1 MSEVVVDVEDSSV
14 RRRYNDLSLDLNL
27 DQVTADEA
35 WTNYQNIQL
44 KYTLEGEQLPW
55 LACALYAACRRRSV
69 PTVGGRPGN
78 MIQGNCVSLTRML
91 QHCNLPL
98 TEFIKKMKS
107 WLAMSH
113 FDEGFC
119 RSVDLLERNF
129 AVSNNIFKKY
139 KPIFLDLFK
148 DPANDL
154 PRPPRSRKQRRP
166 PCNATELFQFCW
178 TLYILIKGKYPGIP
192 QDLVSC
198 YSLLLAS
205 IDLIYG
211 NVVLSNRKDLI
222 NPSCPGVPQEFL
234 ESESSSSDLASWPV
248 SIMDYICEKFDGLL
262 VETKTVR
269 QYYWNKSMK
278 DLIEK
283 KILKGSVDGTGLLEQ
298 ANFDH
303 NVKEVKNSYEEYLL
317 SYGEFDE
324 RMFLNEDE
332 VVTGVSGASP
342 PSTHTMHQESPVDPN
357 SMRQA
362 RRSLVQSFDGDLH
375 LVPQTPITGRRYTIN
390 RPSVSTN
397 PLTVVTSALQK
408 LYTLLGG
415 RKNNPSEELVEIFKS
430 CTENPENIAT
440 LVSEMSEEFCRL
452 YTQDTEDY
460 NGPSIDFAKM
470 RLQMGQIL
478 YYTFLEHILVDEKR
492 RGVDLMAIL
501 KEDLFHR
508 TLFTCCIEIVL
519 KSYNDP
525 RRFPWSLQVG
535 SVEPYF
541 FIRIIEPVIRSEKQ
555 SDNQLSRELVKH
567 LKGIEEQILDSLA
580 WKGESPLWQI
590 IKNSNQDIPSCQDV
604 NFSDQLETEMNPATH
619 SMSLLSTPLSP
630 ASKLVNDKATPNNL
644 QLSPLSTISER
655 FQSPMGQSSARRTLF
670 PSTSSSSSSDSQTPS
685 GGVPLSRLASLGNRP
700 ASSVVASTALPTSQK
715 SPSLITVQVKENGV
729 TTLYT
734 VPSNAQGSGN
744 SGDANSTQNSEKVSE
759 TPNTDKK
766 KDKPKRHGSLA
777 LFCRKFYTLANM
789 RLRELSDRLD
799 VTDKEL
805 RKKIWTCFEHSIIHH
820 TELMRD
826 RHMDQMIM
834 CAIYITCKVTGH
846 DKIFQEIMKHYRS
859 QPQAASHVYRSV
871 LISRSNSSQSAS
883 RSEGGSG
890 QQQSSLPPPTP
901 SQMTG
906 TSTSFESEERGDLI
920 LFYNQ
925 VYVQQMKAF
934 ALKFRAVQE
943 GDLPPLS
950 PLPVVRHTPV
960 SPRRR
965 ISTNHSVYINSLS
978 PVKGNTAMSPRK
990 PLPYY
995 FNRSPAKDL
1004 RVINT
1009 MLKMKSGAKRW
1020 IGDADLGGGDTK
1032 RPLLS
1037 SVSKNIH
1044 GVLGDRQ
1051 QNTPSLEMQQDSE
1064 TMQDVSSAPQ
1074 NGHATEPVREN
1085 FIPSE

>member
-1 MSEVVVDVEDSSV
+1 MSEIDIHSSV
-14 RRRYNDLSLDLNL
+14 KRKYNDLSLDLNL
-27 DQVTADEA
+27 DQATADEA
-35 WTNYQNIQL
+35 WNNYENIQL
-44 KYTLEGEQLPW
+44 KYILEGVQLPW

-98 TEFIKKMKS
+98 TEFIKKMKA

-119 RSVDLLERNF
+119 RRVELLERNF

-139 KPIFLDLFK
+139 KPIFRDLFK

-166 PCNATELFQFCW
+166 PW
-178 TLYILIKGKYPGIP
+178 KYPSIP

-205 IDLIYG
+205 IDLIYA

-222 NPSCPGVPQEFL
+222 NPTCQGLPKDL
-234 ESESSSSDLASWPV
+234 LNSESGSELSSWPV
-248 SIMDYICEKFDGLL
+248 SIMDYLCEKFEGVL
-262 VETKTVR
+262 VETKVVR
-269 QYYWNKSMK
+269 EYYWNKHIR

-283 KILKGSVDGTGLLEQ
+283 KVLKGGVEGTGLLEQ

-303 NVKEVKNSYEEYLL
+303 NLKEVKNAYEEYLL

-332 VVTGVSGASP
+332 VVKGATGTSP
-342 PSTHTMHQESPVDPN
+342 PSTHATHQDSPLD
-357 SMRQA
+357 SGSIRQA
-362 RRSLVQSFDGDLH
+362 RRNLVQSFEGDHH
-375 LVPQTPITGRRYTIN
+375 LVPQTPITGRRYTID
-390 RPSVSTN
+390 RPTIGNN
-397 PLTVVTSALQK
+397 PLTVVTSGLQK
-408 LYTLLGG
+408 LYALLAG
-415 RKNNPSEELVEIFKS
+415 RKNNASEELLEVFKT
-430 CTENPENIAT
+430 CKINPEEKIT
-440 LVSEMSEEFCRL
+440 SLVAELSEEFCRL
-452 YTQDTEDY
+452 YTQATEDY

-470 RLQMGQIL
+470 RLQMGQML
-478 YYTFLEHILVDEKR
+478 YYTFLEHILVDERR

-508 TLFTCCIEIVL
+508 TLFTCCLEIVL

-525 RRFPWSLQVG
+525 RRFPWSLKVG
-535 SVEPYF
+535 RVEPYF

-580 WKGESPLWQI
+580 WKAESPLWQI
-590 IKNSNQDIPSCQDV
+590 IQSGNMDIPSCQDV
-604 NFSDQLETEMNPATH
+604 NFSDQLETEMNPVTP
-619 SMSLLSTPLSP
+619 SISLSLNPMSP

-655 FQSPMGQSSARRTLF
+655 FQSPVGQSSARRTLF
-670 PSTSSSSSSDSQTPS
+670 PSSTSVGSLDPPPTLTFSRPGGNRLPAVSTVITTTSSPS
-685 GGVPLSRLASLGNRP
+685 AVH
-700 ASSVVASTALPTSQK
+700 K
-715 SPSLITVQVKENGV
+715 SPSRITVQLKENGV

-734 VPSNAQGSGN
+734 VPTNSQGTTGTPE
-744 SGDANSTQNSEKVSE
+744 ANTENPTERIAD
-759 TPNTDKK
+759 TPNVDKK

-777 LFCRKFYTLANM
+777 LFYRKFYTLANM
-789 RLRELSDRLD
+789 RLRELCDRLD
-799 VTDKEL
+799 ITDKDL
-805 RKKIWTCFEHSIIHH
+805 RKKIWTCFEHSIIHY

-826 RHMDQMIM
+826 RHMDQMVM
-834 CAIYITCKVTGH
+834 CAIYITCKVTGN
-846 DKIFQEIMKHYRS
+846 DRIFQEIMKHYRN

-871 LISRSNSSQSAS
+871 LISRSKASHSSMKSEADSSQ
-883 RSEGGSG
+883 
-890 QQQSSLPPPTP
+890 QQGNAPPPTP

-906 TSTSFESEERGDLI
+906 TSASFDSEERGDLI

-934 ALKFRAVQE
+934 ALKFRAAQE

-965 ISTNHSVYINSLS
+965 ISSNHSVFINSLS
-978 PVKGNTAMSPRK
+978 PVKGSTAMSPRK
-990 PLPYY
+990 PLPYF

-1004 RVINT
+1004 RVINN
-1009 MLKMKSGAKRW
+1009 MLKMKGAGVKR
-1020 IGDADLGGGDTK
+1020 LLGDTDLCGPDSK
-1032 RPLLS
+1032 RPLL
-1037 SVSKNIH
+1037 VGMTKRIQ
-1044 GVLGDRQ
+1044 GVLGDRMSA
-1051 QNTPSLEMQQDSE
+1051 TPTLDLQQDTTATRE
-1064 TMQDVSSAPQ
+1064 ALTLPQ
-1074 NGHATEPVREN
+1074 NGHVTEP
-1085 FIPSE
+1085 ISEDYSTSEQP

>member
-1 MSEVVVDVEDSSV
+1 MSETDINSSV
-14 RRRYNDLSLDLNL
+14 KRRYNDLSLDLNL
-27 DQVTADEA
+27 DQATADEA
-35 WTNYQNIQL
+35 WNNYENIQL

-98 TEFIKKMKS
+98 TEFIKKMKA

-113 FDEGFC
+113 FDEGLC
-119 RSVDLLERNF
+119 RRVDLLERNF

-166 PCNATELFQFCW
+166 PCNSTELFHFCW
-178 TLYILIKGKYPGIP
+178 TLYILIKGKYPSIP

-205 IDLIYG
+205 IDLIYS
-211 NVVLSNRKDLI
+211 NVVLSSRKDLI
-222 NPSCPGVPQEFL
+222 NPDCQGLPNDL
-234 ESESSSSDLASWPV
+234 LNNESSGELSSWPV
-248 SIMDYICEKFDGLL
+248 SIMDYLCEKFEGVL
-262 VETKTVR
+262 VETKVVR
-269 QYYWNKSMK
+269 EYCWNKRIR

-283 KILKGSVDGTGLLEQ
+283 KVLKGGVEGTGLLEQ
-298 ANFDH
+298 SNFDH
-303 NVKEVKNSYEEYLL
+303 NVKEVKNAYEEYLL

-332 VVTGVSGASP
+332 VVKGVTTSP
-342 PSTHTMHQESPVDPN
+342 PSTHASHQDSPVDTG

-362 RRSLVQSFDGDLH
+362 RRNLVQSFDGDHH
-375 LVPQTPITGRRYTIN
+375 LVPQTPITGRRYTID
-390 RPSVSTN
+390 RPTIGTN
-397 PLTVVTSALQK
+397 PLTVVTSGLQK
-408 LYTLLGG
+408 LYALLAG
-415 RKNNPSEELVEIFKS
+415 RKNNASEELLEMFKT
-430 CTENPENIAT
+430 CKTNPEEKIT
-440 LVSEMSEEFCRL
+440 SLVTEMSDEFCRL
-452 YTQDTEDY
+452 YTQATEDY

-470 RLQMGQIL
+470 RLKMGQML
-478 YYTFLEHILVDEKR
+478 YYTFLEHILMDERR

-508 TLFTCCIEIVL
+508 TLFTCCLEIVL

-535 SVEPYF
+535 HVEPYY

-580 WKGESPLWQI
+580 WKAESPLWLNLQ
-590 IKNSNQDIPSCQDV
+590 NGSSDIPSCQDV
-604 NFSDQLETEMNPATH
+604 NFSDQLETEMNPITP
-619 SMSLLSTPLSP
+619 SISLSSTPVSP
-630 ASKLVNDKATPNNL
+630 ASKLVSDKATPSNL

-655 FQSPMGQSSARRTLF
+655 FQSPLGQSSARRTLF
-670 PSTSSSSSSDSQTPS
+670 PSSTSSSSVNPS
-685 GGVPLSRLASLGNRP
+685 PTLTVSRPAGLGNRSP
-700 ASSVVASTALPTSQK
+700 VVSSVLTTSSSPSIHK
-715 SPSLITVQVKENGV
+715 SPNRITVQVKENGV
-729 TTLYT
+729 TTLYS
-734 VPSNAQGSGN
+734 VPKNPQGTTDTPETGGDSGERVA
-744 SGDANSTQNSEKVSE
+744 D

-789 RLRELSDRLD
+789 RLRELCDRLD
-799 VTDKEL
+799 ITDKDL

-826 RHMDQMIM
+826 RHMDQMVM
-834 CAIYITCKVTGH
+834 CAIYITCKVTGN
-846 DKIFQEIMKHYRS
+846 DRIFQEIMKHYRN

-871 LISRSNSSQSAS
+871 LISRSNTSQGLLKSEAS
-883 RSEGGSG
+883 VG
-890 QQQSSLPPPTP
+890 QQEGNAPPPTP

-906 TSTSFESEERGDLI
+906 TSTNFESEERGDLI

-934 ALKFRAVQE
+934 ALKFRSVQE

-950 PLPVVRHTPV
+950 PLPVIRHTPV

-965 ISTNHSVYINSLS
+965 ISSNHSVFINSLS
-978 PVKGNTAMSPRK
+978 PDKGSTAMSPRK
-990 PLPYY
+990 PLPYF

-1009 MLKMKSGAKRW
+1009 MLKMKGGVKR
-1020 IGDADLGGGDTK
+1020 LLGDTELSGLDVK
-1032 RPLLS
+1032 RPLL
-1037 SVSKNIH
+1037 VGGMTKRLQ
-1044 GVLGDRQ
+1044 GVQDDRLSA
-1051 QNTPSLEMQQDSE
+1051 TPTLDLPQDSTTTQDAS
-1064 TMQDVSSAPQ
+1064 TMPQ
-1074 NGHATEPVREN
+1074 NGHATEP
-1085 FIPSE
+1085 ISEEYSTPEQP

>member
-1 MSEVVVDVEDSSV
+1 MSQTERNFSV
-14 RRRYNDLSLDLNL
+14 KRKYTDLSLDLNL
-27 DQVTADEA
+27 DQAAADEA
-35 WTNYQNIQL
+35 WTSYENIQL

-78 MIQGNCVSLTRML
+78 VIQGNCVSLTRML

-119 RSVDLLERNF
+119 RRVELLERNF

-139 KPIFLDLFK
+139 KPIFLDLFQ

-166 PCNATELFQFCW
+166 PCNSTEIFHFCW
-178 TLYILIKGKYPGIP
+178 TLYILIKGKYPSIP

-222 NPSCPGVPQEFL
+222 NPDCQGVPKDFFNTDWNAGE
-234 ESESSSSDLASWPV
+234 LASWPV
-248 SIMDYICEKFDGLL
+248 SIMDYLCEKFEGVL
-262 VETKTVR
+262 VETKVVR
-269 QYYWNKSMK
+269 EYYWNKHIK
-278 DLIEK
+278 DLIDK
-283 KILKGSVDGTGLLEQ
+283 KVLKGGAEGTGLLEQ
-298 ANFDH
+298 TNFDH
-303 NVKEVKNSYEEYLL
+303 NVKEVKNAYEEYLL

-332 VVTGVSGASP
+332 VVKGVAGASP
-342 PSTHTMHQESPVDPN
+342 PSTHTVHHDSPLDAA
-357 SMRQA
+357 SMRHA
-362 RRSLVQSFDGDLH
+362 KRHLGQSFEGDHH
-375 LVPQTPITGRRYTIN
+375 LVPQTPITGRRYTID
-390 RPSVSTN
+390 RPTVSNN
-397 PLTVVTSALQK
+397 PLTVVTSGLQK
-408 LYTLLGG
+408 LYALLAG
-415 RKNNPSEELVEIFKS
+415 RKNSPSEELAEIFGS
-430 CTENPENIAT
+430 CKANPEERIASLIT
-440 LVSEMSEEFCRL
+440 ELSEEFCSL
-452 YTQDTEDY
+452 YTQATEDY
-460 NGPSIDFAKM
+460 TGPSIEFAKM
-470 RLQMGQIL
+470 RLQMGQML
-478 YYTFLEHILVDEKR
+478 YYTFLEHILVDERR
-492 RGVDLMAIL
+492 RGIDLMAL
-501 KEDLFHR
+501 LREDLFHR
-508 TLFTCCIEIVL
+508 TLFTCCLEIVL

-535 SVEPYF
+535 RVEPYY

-580 WKGESPLWQI
+580 WKAESPLWQI
-590 IKNSNQDIPSCQDV
+590 LLPGNMNIPSCQDV
-604 NFSDQLETEMNPATH
+604 NFSDQLETEINPAVT
-619 SMSLLSTPLSP
+619 SSITLGSNPVSP
-630 ASKLVNDKATPNNL
+630 ASKLVNDKANNL

-655 FQSPMGQSSARRTLF
+655 FQSPVGQSSARRTLF
-670 PSTSSSSSSDSQTPS
+670 P
-685 GGVPLSRLASLGNRP
+685 
-700 ASSVVASTALPTSQK
+700 ASTCSSLEPPATLTFTRAAGLCNRLTPVSTASPTVHK
-715 SPSLITVQVKENGV
+715 PSSIITVQVKENGV

-734 VPSNAQGSGN
+734 VPTSNTGSATT
-744 SGDANSTQNSEKVSE
+744 GDGSEESPFEGVSE
-759 TPNTDKK
+759 ATNVDKK

-789 RLRELSDRLD
+789 RLRELCDRLD
-799 VTDKEL
+799 ITDKEL
-805 RKKIWTCFEHSIIHH
+805 RKKIWTCFEHSVIHY

-834 CAIYITCKVTGH
+834 CAIYITCKVTGN
-846 DKIFQEIMKHYRS
+846 DRIFQEIMKHYRN

-871 LISRSNSSQSAS
+871 LISRSTASQAS
-883 RSEGGSG
+883 VKAEGDSRHHGGSA
-890 QQQSSLPPPTP
+890 PPPTP

-906 TSTSFESEERGDLI
+906 TSTSFDSEERGDLI
-920 LFYNQ
+920 SFYNQ

-934 ALKFRAVQE
+934 AFKFRAAQE
-943 GDLPPLS
+943 GELPPLS

-965 ISTNHSVYINSLS
+965 ISSNHSVFINTLS
-978 PVKGNTAMSPRK
+978 PVKGSTAMSPRK

-1009 MLKMKSGAKRW
+1009 MLKRKGVGVKCLL
-1020 IGDADLGGGDTK
+1020 GDADLGGSDVK

-1037 SVSKNIH
+1037 MTKRIQ
-1044 GVLGDRQ
+1044 GVLGDRLSA
-1051 QNTPSLEMQQDSE
+1051 TPTLDLKDSAAPQ
-1064 TMQDVSSAPQ
+1064 TAPALPQ
-1074 NGHATEPVREN
+1074 NGHSTEPV
-1085 FIPSE
+1085 SEDYNTADQS

>member
-1 MSEVVVDVEDSSV
+1 MTESDSDSSIK
-14 RRRYNDLSLDLNL
+14 RKYNDLSLDLNL

-35 WTNYQNIQL
+35 WANYKNIKL
-44 KYTLEGEQLPW
+44 KYTLEGEQLTW

-119 RSVDLLERNF
+119 RRVDLLERNF

-148 DPANDL
+148 NPLNDQ

-166 PCNATELFQFCW
+166 PCNSTELFHFCW
-178 TLYILIKGKYPGIP
+178 TLYILIKGKYPSIP

-205 IDLIYG
+205 IDLIYR

-222 NPSCPGVPQEFL
+222 NPECEGISAEFL
-234 ESESSSSDLASWPV
+234 NSESSGNELSSWPV
-248 SIMDYICEKFDGLL
+248 SIMDYLCEKFDGVL
-262 VETKTVR
+262 VETKVVR
-269 QYYWNKSMK
+269 EYYWNKHIR
-278 DLIEK
+278 DLIDK
-283 KILKGSVDGTGLLEQ
+283 KVLKGGGEGTGLLEQ

-303 NVKEVKNSYEEYLL
+303 NVKEVKNAYEEYLL

-332 VVTGVSGASP
+332 VVTGSIGASP
-342 PSTHTMHQESPVDPN
+342 PSTKATHLDSPVDTS

-362 RRSLVQSFDGDLH
+362 RRNLVQSFDGDLH
-375 LVPQTPITGRRYTIN
+375 LVPLTPITGRRYTIN
-390 RPSVSTN
+390 RPNIGTT
-397 PLTVVTSALQK
+397 PLTVVTSGLQK
-408 LYTLLGG
+408 LYALLAG
-415 RKNNPSEELVEIFKS
+415 RKNSASDELQEMFKT
-430 CTENPENIAT
+430 CKENPEEKLAA
-440 LVSEMSEEFCRL
+440 LVTEMSEAFCRL
-452 YTQDTEDY
+452 YTQSTEDY
-460 NGPSIDFAKM
+460 NGPSMDFAKM

-478 YYTFLEHILVDEKR
+478 YYTFLEHILMDEKR
-492 RGVDLMAIL
+492 RGVDLTLIL
-501 KEDLFHR
+501 QEELFHK
-508 TLFTCCIEIVL
+508 TLFTCCVEIVL
-519 KSYNDP
+519 RSYNDP
-525 RRFPWSLQVG
+525 RRFPWSLQFAQ
-535 SVEPYF
+535 VEPYY

-580 WKGESPLWQI
+580 WKRDSSLWQI
-590 IKNSNQDIPSCQDV
+590 LQNSNMDIPSCQDV
-604 NFSDQLETEMNPATH
+604 NFSDQLETEMNSTTPVGLATTPMSPAT
-619 SMSLLSTPLSP
+619 
-630 ASKLVNDKATPNNL
+630 KLVNDKATPINL

-655 FQSPMGQSSARRTLF
+655 FQSPVSQSSARRTLF
-670 PSTSSSSSSDSQTPS
+670 PPSTSTASSNPVPTLAVSRSSSLNNRGTTGTSVITTCAPS
-685 GGVPLSRLASLGNRP
+685 
-700 ASSVVASTALPTSQK
+700 TIQK
-715 SPSLITVQVKENGV
+715 PPNLITIQGAAGSADSSAEN
-729 TTLYT
+729 T
-734 VPSNAQGSGN
+734 
-744 SGDANSTQNSEKVSE
+744 SEKAADPPS
-759 TPNTDKK
+759 TDKK
-766 KDKPKRHGSLA
+766 KDRPKRHGSLA

-789 RLRELSDRLD
+789 RLGELCDRLD
-799 VTDKEL
+799 VNEKEL
-805 RKKIWTCFEHSIIHH
+805 RKKIWTCFEHSIIHY
-820 TELMRD
+820 TELMQD

-834 CAIYITCKVTGH
+834 CAIYITCKVTGN
-846 DKIFQEIMKHYRS
+846 DRIFQEIMKHYRS

-871 LISRSNSSQSAS
+871 LISRSSAPNVAMKV
-883 RSEGGSG
+883 EGCRG
-890 QQQSSLPPPTP
+890 QQEGSAPPATP

-906 TSTSFESEERGDLI
+906 TSTSFDQEERGDLI

-925 VYVQQMKAF
+925 VYVQKMKAF
-934 ALKFRAVQE
+934 ALKFRAAQE

-950 PLPVVRHTPV
+950 PLPFVRHTPV

-965 ISTNHSVYINSLS
+965 ISSNHSVYINNLS

-1004 RVINT
+1004 RVINN
-1009 MLKMKSGAKRW
+1009 MLKTKGVGAKRLLAETDF
-1020 IGDADLGGGDTK
+1020 GGADIK
-1032 RPLLS
+1032 RPLMS
-1037 SVSKNIH
+1037 GMCRRIQ
-1044 GVLGDRQ
+1044 GVLGDRLSG
-1051 QNTPSLEMQQDSE
+1051 TPTPELQQDS
-1064 TMQDVSSAPQ
+1064 DSAPEASTLPQ
-1074 NGHATEPVREN
+1074 NGHEAEPS
-1085 FIPSE
+1085 SEDYSNTDQA

>member
-1 MSEVVVDVEDSSV
+1 MSQTERNFSV
-14 RRRYNDLSLDLNL
+14 KRKYTDLSLDLNL
-27 DQVTADEA
+27 DQAAADEA
-35 WTNYQNIQL
+35 WTSYENIQL

-78 MIQGNCVSLTRML
+78 VIQGNCVSLTRML

-119 RSVDLLERNF
+119 RRVELLERNF

-139 KPIFLDLFK
+139 KPIFLDLFQ

-166 PCNATELFQFCW
+166 PCNSTEIFHFCW
-178 TLYILIKGKYPGIP
+178 TLYILIKGKYPSIP

-222 NPSCPGVPQEFL
+222 NPDCQGVPKDFFNTDWNAGE
-234 ESESSSSDLASWPV
+234 LASWPV
-248 SIMDYICEKFDGLL
+248 SIMDYLCEKFEGVL
-262 VETKTVR
+262 VETKVVR
-269 QYYWNKSMK
+269 EYYWNKHIK
-278 DLIEK
+278 DLIDK
-283 KILKGSVDGTGLLEQ
+283 KVLKGGAEGTGLLEQ
-298 ANFDH
+298 TNFDH
-303 NVKEVKNSYEEYLL
+303 NVKEVKNAYEEYLL

-332 VVTGVSGASP
+332 VVKGVAGASP
-342 PSTHTMHQESPVDPN
+342 PSTHTVHHDSPLDAA
-357 SMRQA
+357 SMRHAKRHLGQA
-362 RRSLVQSFDGDLH
+362 
-375 LVPQTPITGRRYTIN
+375 
-390 RPSVSTN
+390 
-397 PLTVVTSALQK
+397 
-408 LYTLLGG
+408 LL
-415 RKNNPSEELVEIFKS
+415 R
-430 CTENPENIAT
+430 
-440 LVSEMSEEFCRL
+440 
-452 YTQDTEDY
+452 
-460 NGPSIDFAKM
+460 
-470 RLQMGQIL
+470 
-478 YYTFLEHILVDEKR
+478 
-492 RGVDLMAIL
+492 
-501 KEDLFHR
+501 EDLFHR
-508 TLFTCCIEIVL
+508 TLFTCCLEIVL

-535 SVEPYF
+535 RVEPYY

-580 WKGESPLWQI
+580 WKAESPLWQI
-590 IKNSNQDIPSCQDV
+590 LLPGNMNIPSCQDV
-604 NFSDQLETEMNPATH
+604 NFSDQLETEINPAVT
-619 SMSLLSTPLSP
+619 SSITLGSNPVSP
-630 ASKLVNDKATPNNL
+630 ASKLVNDKANNL

-655 FQSPMGQSSARRTLF
+655 FQSPVGQSSARRTLF
-670 PSTSSSSSSDSQTPS
+670 P
-685 GGVPLSRLASLGNRP
+685 
-700 ASSVVASTALPTSQK
+700 ASTCSSLEPPATLTFTRAAGLCNRLTPVSTASPTVHK
-715 SPSLITVQVKENGV
+715 PSSIITVQVKENGV

-734 VPSNAQGSGN
+734 VPTSNTGSATA
-744 SGDANSTQNSEKVSE
+744 GDGSEESPFEGVSE
-759 TPNTDKK
+759 ATNVDKK

-789 RLRELSDRLD
+789 RLRELCDRLD
-799 VTDKEL
+799 ITDKEL
-805 RKKIWTCFEHSIIHH
+805 RKKIWTCFEHSVIHY

-834 CAIYITCKVTGH
+834 CAIYITCKVTGN
-846 DKIFQEIMKHYRS
+846 DRIFQEIMKHYRN

-871 LISRSNSSQSAS
+871 LISRSTASQAS
-883 RSEGGSG
+883 VKAEGDSRHHGGSA
-890 QQQSSLPPPTP
+890 PPPTP

-906 TSTSFESEERGDLI
+906 TSTSFDSEERGDLI
-920 LFYNQ
+920 SFYNQ

-934 ALKFRAVQE
+934 AFKFRAAQE
-943 GDLPPLS
+943 GELPPLS

-965 ISTNHSVYINSLS
+965 ISSNHSVFINTLS
-978 PVKGNTAMSPRK
+978 PVKGSTAMSPRK

-1009 MLKMKSGAKRW
+1009 MLKRKGVGVKCLL
-1020 IGDADLGGGDTK
+1020 GDADLGGSDVK

-1037 SVSKNIH
+1037 MTKRIQ
-1044 GVLGDRQ
+1044 GVLGDRLSA
-1051 QNTPSLEMQQDSE
+1051 TPTLDLKDSAAPQ
-1064 TMQDVSSAPQ
+1064 TAPALPQ
-1074 NGHATEPVREN
+1074 NGHSTEPV
-1085 FIPSE
+1085 SEDYNTADQS

>member
-1 MSEVVVDVEDSSV
+1 MSDTDLGSSV
-14 RRRYNDLSLDLNL
+14 RRRYTDLSLDLNL

-35 WTNYQNIQL
+35 WNNYENIQL
-44 KYTLEGEQLPW
+44 KYTLEGDQLPW

-98 TEFIKKMKS
+98 TEFIKKMTS

-119 RSVDLLERNF
+119 RRVDLLERNF

-148 DPANDL
+148 DPADDL

-166 PCNATELFQFCW
+166 PCNATELFHFCW
-178 TLYILIKGKYPGIP
+178 TLYILIKGKYPCIP

-205 IDLIYG
+205 IDIIYA
-211 NVVLSNRKDLI
+211 NVVLSNRKDLL
-222 NPSCPGVPQEFL
+222 NPNCKGLPENLFNAD
-234 ESESSSSDLASWPV
+234 SSGGELSSWPV
-248 SIMDYICEKFDGLL
+248 SIMDYLCEKFEGVLI
-262 VETKTVR
+262 ETKVVR
-269 QYYWNKSMK
+269 EYYWNKHIR

-283 KILKGSVDGTGLLEQ
+283 KVLKGGIEGTGLLEQ

-303 NVKEVKNSYEEYLL
+303 NVKEVKNAYEEYLL

-332 VVTGVSGASP
+332 VVRGVTITSP
-342 PSTHTMHQESPVDPN
+342 PSTHTTHQDSPVDIS

-362 RRSLVQSFDGDLH
+362 RRNLVQSFDGDHH

-390 RPSVSTN
+390 RPNIGNT
-397 PLTVVTSALQK
+397 PLTVVTSGLQK
-408 LYTLLGG
+408 LYALLAG
-415 RKNNPSEELVEIFKS
+415 RKNNASEELLEMFKS
-430 CTENPENIAT
+430 CKDNPEEKISS
-440 LVSEMSEEFCRL
+440 LVTELSDEFCRL
-452 YTQDTEDY
+452 YTQATEDY
-460 NGPSIDFAKM
+460 TGPSIEFAKL
-470 RLQMGQIL
+470 RLQMGQML
-478 YYTFLEHILVDEKR
+478 YYTFLEHILVDERK
-492 RGVDLMAIL
+492 RGVDLMAFL

-508 TLFTCCIEIVL
+508 TLFTCCLEIVL

-535 SVEPYF
+535 NVDPYY

-580 WKGESPLWQI
+580 WKAESPLWQI
-590 IKNSNQDIPSCQDV
+590 IQNGQVIPSCQDV
-604 NFSDQLETEMNPATH
+604 NFADQLETEMNPATP
-619 SMSLLSTPLSP
+619 SINVSSTLMSP
-630 ASKLVNDKATPNNL
+630 ALKLVNDKATPSSV

-670 PSTSSSSSSDSQTPS
+670 PTSTSAGSLNPPS
-685 GGVPLSRLASLGNRP
+685 TLTVARPPGLGGRLP
-700 ASSVVASTALPTSQK
+700 TVSSVVTSASPNIQK
-715 SPSLITVQVKENGV
+715 SPSKITVQVKENGV
-729 TTLYT
+729 TLYT
-734 VPSNAQGSGN
+734 VPTNQGTATTPDAI
-744 SGDANSTQNSEKVSE
+744 GDVAGERVAD
-759 TPNTDKK
+759 TPNTEKK

-789 RLRELSDRLD
+789 RLRELCDRLD
-799 VTDKEL
+799 INDKEL
-805 RKKIWTCFEHSIIHH
+805 RRKIWTCFEHSIIHH

-826 RHMDQMIM
+826 RHMDQMVM
-834 CAIYITCKVTGH
+834 CAIYITCKVTGN
-846 DKIFQEIMKHYRS
+846 DRIFQEIMKHYRN

-871 LISRSNSSQSAS
+871 LISRKPSANNTQT
-883 RSEGGSG
+883 EVGSG
-890 QQQSSLPPPTP
+890 QLPSSAPPPTP

-906 TSTSFESEERGDLI
+906 TSASFDSEERGDLI

-934 ALKFRAVQE
+934 ALKFRAAQE

-950 PLPVVRHTPV
+950 PLPVVRHTPI

-965 ISTNHSVYINSLS
+965 ISNNHSVYINSLS
-978 PVKGNTAMSPRK
+978 PMQGSTAMSPRK

-1009 MLKMKSGAKRW
+1009 MLKMKGVGGKRHL
-1020 IGDADLGGGDTK
+1020 DEADLSGPDVK
-1032 RPLLS
+1032 RPLMGGLS
-1037 SVSKNIH
+1037 KRIQ
-1044 GVLGDRQ
+1044 GVLGDRLSA
-1051 QNTPSLEMQQDSE
+1051 TPSLDLQQDSQP
-1064 TMQDVSSAPQ
+1064 TQDTLPQ
-1074 NGHATEPVREN
+1074 NGHATEAGGGDFPPEQ
-1085 FIPSE
+1085 P